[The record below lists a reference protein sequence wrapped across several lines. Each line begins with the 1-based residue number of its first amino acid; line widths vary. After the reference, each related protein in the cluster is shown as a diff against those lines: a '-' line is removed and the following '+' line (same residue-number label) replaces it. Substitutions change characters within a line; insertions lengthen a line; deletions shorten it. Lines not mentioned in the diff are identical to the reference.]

1 MINRSISQHL
11 IYLLSMY
18 PTVTITGPR
27 QSGKTTLARMLLPE
41 WNYVSLEDPEMRE
54 FCTIDCKGF
63 LKTYPDH
70 TIIDEAQRV
79 PALFSYLQTHIDLA
93 GKKGMYVLTGSQNLN
108 MMEAISQS
116 LAGRTSVLKLLPFS
130 YEEQKAANILPDTVE
145 EQIFKGGYPRIF
157 DAHIPPEQF
166 YRDYT
171 NLYVER
177 DVRQLKNIG

>member
-1 MINRSISQHL
+1 MTNNGQINFSKVDLSGIITYMINRSISQHL

-93 GKKGMYVLTGSQNLN
+93 GEKGMYVLTGSTKSKYDGSNLPIFGGTN
-108 MMEAISQS
+108 ISS
-116 LAGRTSVLKLLPFS
+116 
-130 YEEQKAANILPDTVE
+130 
-145 EQIFKGGYPRIF
+145 
-157 DAHIPPEQF
+157 
-166 YRDYT
+166 
-171 NLYVER
+171 
-177 DVRQLKNIG
+177 